1 MEFNKLC
8 ILGIHPRNFIHSAK
22 QTKIFDFG
30 LLQARRAV
38 ALCWKS
44 VEAPTLRM
52 WHRELMNSIGME
64 RLTYVVRGRQSDF
77 DQLWE
82 TYMNAM
88 ETRT

>member
-1 MEFNKLC
+1 MWECPKMQIFWNEVIKCMSGIFKITVPLSAKLC

-44 VEAPTLRM
+44 VEAPTLRVY
-52 WHRELMNSIGME
+52 RAGEANLCG
-64 RLTYVVRGRQSDF
+64 
-77 DQLWE
+77 
-82 TYMNAM
+82 
-88 ETRT
+88 